1 MATQHFFGNQGKLIC
16 AESNVQEIPRPILG
30 CYRLVLATLL
40 LRCDRSFIIQAP
52 IVLPLSTLLSL
63 HRLPLPGPVEASA
76 VDVRADGHRQADL
89 DAVAKEGEV
98 RVELGL
104 TIWVVRMIV
113 NEQHLKRWIN

>member
-30 CYRLVLATLL
+30 CYKLALATLL
-40 LRCDRSFIIQAP
+40 LRSDRSSNTQVP
-52 IVLPLSTLLSL
+52 LVLALTTLLSL

-89 DAVAKEGEV
+89 DAVAEEGEV

-104 TIWVVRMIV
+104 TIWVM
-113 NEQHLKRWIN
+113 